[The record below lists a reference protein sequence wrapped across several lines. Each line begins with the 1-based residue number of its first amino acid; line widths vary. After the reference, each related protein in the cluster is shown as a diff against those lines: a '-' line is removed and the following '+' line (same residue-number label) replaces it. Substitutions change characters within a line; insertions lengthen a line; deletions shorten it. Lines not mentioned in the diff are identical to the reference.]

1 MTRRLL
7 LSLLA
12 SMILIMIVSIMLTVS
27 ATANILTGRQE
38 ELLREVVDIVANGYI
53 VGGEK
58 FTEGF
63 STTSYRITIISPSG
77 KILSDDLEDL
87 WYLITDQKTLSRFL
101 IDVFEEDKI
110 VSTRTTFL
118 FGELLLAG
126 RCLPDDTVIV
136 ASTTMKTFGDTIAE
150 MHGQILLILFL
161 SLILAAILAK
171 ALTTYIVRP
180 LNNLDLE
187 NPDVPNEYK
196 EISPL
201 LNKIQEQK
209 RDLREQEEEL
219 RQGQREFN
227 VVSESLREGLFLVGP
242 LGRVLYIN
250 RAALKILSLSSDV
263 SGKPY
268 KEVLPESIVNA
279 IERTS
284 EKKGQKCIYQ
294 RKKKTYNV
302 EITAITENGVKTGVS
317 ALIYDITS
325 TLNEEARRREFTA
338 NVSHELKT
346 PLHIILGS
354 AELMKSGIVKEED
367 KARFINQIY
376 NESQR
381 MKSLVEDIMK
391 LSKIEEGKDEIKK
404 SVVNPYTIAS
414 AVKESLV
421 TLADEN
427 NITLTLSGDNS
438 DSVYCS
444 ESMLYGALYNLVDN
458 AIKYSFTG
466 GKVDI
471 AISSS
476 DDKVIISVQDQG
488 IGIPEECHERVF
500 ERFFRVD
507 KSRSKDVG
515 GTGLG
520 LAIVKHSVIKNGGEI
535 SFESAENKGTK
546 FIITFPKY
554 TEDGEH

>member
-7 LSLLA
+7 LSLLVA
-12 SMILIMIVSIMLTVS
+12 MILIMIVSILLTVS

-38 ELLREVVDIVANGYI
+38 ELLREVVDIVVNGYI

-87 WYLITDQKTLSRFL
+87 WYLITDQKALSRFL
-101 IDVFEEDKI
+101 SDVFEEEKT

-136 ASTTMKTFGDTIAE
+136 ASTTMNTYGDTIAE
-150 MHGQILLILFL
+150 MHGPIILILLL

-187 NPDVPNEYK
+187 NPDIPNEYK
-196 EISPL
+196 EIIPL

-209 RDLREQEEEL
+209 SDLREQEEEL

-242 LGRVLYIN
+242 LGRILYIN
-250 RAALKILSLSSDV
+250 RAALKILSLSGDV

-302 EITAITENGVKTGVS
+302 EITAISENGVKTGVS

-346 PLHIILGS
+346 PLHVILGS

-391 LSKIEEGKDEIKK
+391 LSKIEEDKDDIKK
-404 SVVNPYTIAS
+404 SVVSPYTIAS

-438 DSVYCS
+438 DYVYCS

-466 GKVDI
+466 GNVDI
-471 AISSS
+471 DIASS
-476 DDKVIISVQDQG
+476 DDKVFISVQDQG
-488 IGIPEECHERVF
+488 VGIPEECHERVF

-507 KSRSKDVG
+507 KSRSKNVG